1 MNRRDFIKALAS
13 LPFLKMNRRGPR
25 PFGPD
30 DFQIGA
36 WLNKDTIVLS
46 PDVEALLEM
55 SSFPVKPGSG
65 AQYLPSTAVMPTG
78 GSGYIRDISSNY
90 WFSPLQPVKPV
101 APKDLRPR
109 QWQYQ
114 PGANIIW
121 TPGAS
126 DTPSA
131 GFELLRLVADNWD
144 LLRIV
149 IETVKDRICA
159 AKWEVRLVQE
169 PGKKIKDTTEASE
182 TDKDVLAVKKF
193 LQSPDGVHDW
203 ESWLRMW
210 LEDMLVLD
218 AAAIYLE
225 RDLKGRIAS
234 LRPIDGGTINRA
246 LTEQGFTPQG
256 KGDVAY
262 QQVLYGLPAIDLT
275 VDDLVYIMRNPR
287 TWKRYGFGP
296 VEQILVTIN
305 IGLSR
310 QKFTLN
316 YYAEGNIPEGLVFLP
331 PTVPPNQVLE
341 VQQWFDSML
350 AGDLQRRRRIN
361 FLPGFGDGKTD
372 RPNIV
377 FPKEPLLKDEMDEW
391 LFKVICYAYGTTP
404 QNMIKQM
411 NRASA
416 QAGAESAE
424 EEGLE
429 PKLDTI
435 AAVINKIIQ
444 VHMGF
449 ERVEFSYEQR
459 REVDALKQAQIDKI
473 YLDGGVITRNE
484 VRSDIGKDELD
495 FPEMDEPG
503 LLSPQ
508 SGFIPVTGG
517 QLDMPGTGSGKG
529 KAGALAEDGKQ
540 TAADREDDKAQNALD
555 AKRQARP
562 GNGGDDGGGNGDD
575 EESSQRART
584 RGKPKPKPGKK
595 AYMNGEDHGPWAACA
610 RHEFY
615 HSGCVPCAKAELYR
629 AQNLVAQQ
637 REARLNG
644 AVQT

>member
-1 MNRRDFIKALAS
+1 M
-13 LPFLKMNRRGPR
+13 G
-25 PFGPD
+25 
-30 DFQIGA
+30 
-36 WLNKDTIVLS
+36 
-46 PDVEALLEM
+46 
-55 SSFPVKPGSG
+55 SFPVKPGSG

-78 GSGYIRDISSNY
+78 GSGYIRDISPNY

-114 PGANIIW
+114 PGANLIW
-121 TPGAS
+121 QPGAS

-144 LLRIV
+144 LLRVV
-149 IETVKDRICA
+149 IETVKDRICS
-159 AKWEVRLVQE
+159 AKWEVRLRQE
-169 PGKKIKDTTEASE
+169 PGQKLKDAQVATEK
-182 TDKDVLAVKKF
+182 DKGVQAVRQLLK
-193 LQSPDGVHDW
+193 SPDGAHDW
-203 ESWLRMW
+203 ETWLRMW

-218 AAAIYLE
+218 AAAIYME

-262 QQVLYGLPAIDLT
+262 QQVLYGLPAIDMT
-275 VDDLVYIMRNPR
+275 TDDLIYVMRNAR

-361 FLPGFGDGKTD
+361 FLPGFGDGKTE

-391 LFKVICYAYGTTP
+391 LFKVICYCFGTTP

-416 QAGAESAE
+416 QQGAESAE

-429 PKLDTI
+429 PKLNTI
-435 AAVINKIIQ
+435 ASVMNTIIQ
-444 VHMGF
+444 KHLGF
-449 ERVEFSYEQR
+449 EKVEFSYEQR
-459 REVDALKQAQIDKI
+459 RDVDPLKQAQIDKI
-473 YLDGGVITRNE
+473 YLDGAVITRNE
-484 VRSDIGKDELD
+484 VRDDIGKDELD
-495 FPEMDEPG
+495 LPEMDEPG
-503 LLSPQ
+503 LLSQ
-508 SGFIPVTGG
+508 QVGFIPLTGG
-517 QLDMPGTGSGKG
+517 QIDIPGSGSGKG
-529 KAGALAEDGKQ
+529 KAGALVEDAKAEAQ
-540 TAADREDDKAQNALD
+540 DKAEQQ
-555 AKRQARP
+555 AKEANQ
-562 GNGGDDGGGNGDD
+562 NGGGAPGGKKPRTGPSSSDESPDGDD
-575 EESSQRART
+575 TDSSSRARS
-584 RGKPKPKPGKK
+584 RSKK
-595 AYMNGEDHGPWAACA
+595 KTLNGHDTTGPWAACA

-615 HSGCVPCAKAELYR
+615 HSGCLPCAKAELYR
-629 AQNLVAQQ
+629 VQALVHQ
-637 REARLNG
+637 RRTAAING
-644 AVQT
+644 SAL

>member
-1 MNRRDFIKALAS
+1 MKALAL
-13 LPFLKMNRRGPR
+13 LPFWKRGSRESLRFPAT
-25 PFGPD
+25 
-30 DFQIGA
+30 DFSIGG
-36 WLNKDTIVLS
+36 WLDEDTIVLS
-46 PDVEALLEM
+46 PDVEAIAEM
-55 SSFPVKPGSG
+55 SSFPIKPGSG
-65 AQYLPSTAVMPTG
+65 AQYLPSVAVMPTG
-78 GSGYIRDISSNY
+78 GSGSIRDISSNY

-121 TPGAS
+121 QPGAS

-159 AKWEVRLVQE
+159 AQWEVRLIQE
-169 PGKKIKDTTEASE
+169 PGKKRKDTEEASE
-182 TDKDVLAVKKF
+182 TDKDVLAVKQF
-193 LQSPDGVHDW
+193 LLSPDGIHDW

-210 LEDMLVLD
+210 LEDVLVLD
-218 AAAIYLE
+218 AGAIYHE

-262 QQVLYGLPAIDLT
+262 QQVLYGLPAINLTTDDLT
-275 VDDLVYIMRNPR
+275 YVMRNPR

-391 LFKVICYAYGTTP
+391 LFKVICYSLGTTP

-416 QAGAESAE
+416 ESGAESAE
-424 EEGLE
+424 EEGLG
-429 PKLDTI
+429 PKLNTI
-435 AAVINKIIQ
+435 ASVMNSIIQ
-444 VHMGF
+444 KQMGYTNI
-449 ERVEFSYEQR
+449 EFSYEQR

-473 YLDGGVITRNE
+473 YADTGVVTRNE
-484 VRSDIGKDELD
+484 IRSDIGKDELD
-495 FPEMDEPG
+495 MPEMDEPG

-508 SGFIPVTGG
+508 SGFIPLTGG
-517 QLDMPGTGSGKG
+517 QLEMPGTGSG
-529 KAGALAEDGKQ
+529 AGAAGKLAEEAKQ
-540 TAADREDDKAQNALD
+540 TASDKADEQVKEQN
-555 AKRQARP
+555 KNKQKP
-562 GNGGDDGGGNGDD
+562 GGGSPGDDGGDD
-575 EESSQRART
+575 EGASDRARS
-584 RGKPKPKPGKK
+584 RAKKK
-595 AYMNGEDHGPWAACA
+595 AYVNGHDTTGPWAACA

-615 HSGCVPCAKAELYR
+615 HSGCLPCAKTELYR
-629 AQNLVAQQ
+629 VQVLVHAQ
-637 REARLNG
+637 RETRLNG
-644 AVQT
+644 AAKT

>member
-1 MNRRDFIKALAS
+1 M
-13 LPFLKMNRRGPR
+13 G
-25 PFGPD
+25 
-30 DFQIGA
+30 
-36 WLNKDTIVLS
+36 
-46 PDVEALLEM
+46 
-55 SSFPVKPGSG
+55 SFPIKPGSG
-65 AQYLPSTAVMPTG
+65 AQYLPSVAVMPTG
-78 GSGYIRDISSNY
+78 GSGYIRDISQNY
-90 WFSPLQPVKPV
+90 WFSPLQPVTPV

-121 TPGAS
+121 QPGAS

-131 GFELLRLVADNWD
+131 GFELLRLISDNWD

-159 AKWEVRLVQE
+159 AKWEVRLIQE
-169 PGKKIKDTTEASE
+169 PGQKLKETTEASA

-193 LQSPDGVHDW
+193 VQSPDGCHDW

-210 LEDMLVLD
+210 LEDMLILD
-218 AAAIYLE
+218 AGAIYLE
-225 RDLKGRIAS
+225 RDVKGRIAS

-246 LTEQGFTPQG
+246 ITEQGFTPQG

-262 QQVLYGLPAIDLT
+262 QQVLYGLPAINLT
-275 VDDLVYIMRNPR
+275 TDDLVYIMRNPR

-316 YYAEGNIPEGLVFLP
+316 YYQEGNIPEGLVFLP
-331 PTVPPNQVLE
+331 PTVPVNQVLE

-361 FLPGFGDGKTD
+361 FLPGFGDGKTE

-391 LFKVICYAYGTTP
+391 LFKVICYSFGTTP

-416 QAGAESAE
+416 QQGAESAE

-429 PKLDTI
+429 PKLNTI
-435 AAVINKIIQ
+435 TSVMNQIIQ
-444 VHMGF
+444 VKMGF
-449 ERVEFSYEQR
+449 TRVEFSYEQR
-459 REVDALKQAQIDKI
+459 REVDALKQAQIDHI
-473 YLDGGVITRNE
+473 YVGDGVVTRNE
-484 VRSDIGKDELD
+484 IRSDIGKDELD
-495 FPEMDEPG
+495 LPEMDEPG
-503 LLSPQ
+503 VFSPQ
-508 SGFIPVTGG
+508 SGFIPLTGG
-517 QLDMPGTGSGKG
+517 QIDLPGTGSGKG
-529 KAGALAEDGKQ
+529 KAGKLVEQAKQ
-540 TAADREDDKAQNALD
+540 DEQDRQDKQAQDDRDAKAQSLANQPA
-555 AKRQARP
+555 
-562 GNGGDDGGGNGDD
+562 NNNGGGNG
-575 EESSQRART
+575 QPT
-584 RGKPKPKPGKK
+584 PKKKPKKK
-595 AYMNGEDHGPWAACA
+595 MNGEDDTGPWAACA
-610 RHEFY
+610 KHEFY
-615 HSGCVPCAKAELYR
+615 RSDCVPCAKSELRRVQLLVRDRRGINGLSAE
-629 AQNLVAQQ
+629 
-637 REARLNG
+637 
-644 AVQT
+644 T